1 MSIPDSV
8 RERVRAQARNRC
20 GYCLSR
26 QELVLG
32 VLEIDHII
40 PTGAGGSD
48 DEENLWLACRA
59 CNLAKG
65 MQTQAIDPA
74 AGLSVTLFNP
84 RRQRWLDHFR
94 WSDSGLEIVG
104 LTPIGRATV
113 SALRL
118 NNEIATTVR
127 RNWIRAGWHPP
138 QD

>member
-40 PTGAGGSD
+40 PTGAGGLD

-59 CNLAKG
+59 CNLA
-65 MQTQAIDPA
+65 AI
-74 AGLSVTLFNP
+74 
-84 RRQRWLDHFR
+84 
-94 WSDSGLEIVG
+94 
-104 LTPIGRATV
+104 LTP
-113 SALRL
+113 RL
-118 NNEIATTVR
+118 PSRSLCETAPSCPS
-127 RNWIRAGWHPP
+127 GWE
-138 QD
+138 DDDTSFTILG